1 MTYPLV
7 THLLRTTII
16 SSTQEN
22 LPRHRI
28 LIVEDE
34 DAIAETLAY
43 ALRTD
48 GFAPVHVRLL
58 ADARRELRA
67 TGEAAPALVVLDVGL
82 PDGTGFDLCR
92 EIRAMPERGNIPI
105 IMLTARSEEI
115 DRVVGLELGADD
127 YVVKPFSPREVSLRV
142 RTVLRR
148 VSVTAATRPA
158 TPTFLLDATAQ
169 RIALG
174 GEALN
179 LTRREYLL
187 LKTLLE
193 RPSRICSRDMLL
205 NAAWGTD
212 AESGDRTVDTH
223 IKTLRAK
230 LKAARPDLDPI
241 ETHRGLGYS
250 VAN

>member
-16 SSTQEN
+16 SSTQET

-148 VSVTAATRPA
+148 VSVTAVTRPA
-158 TPTFLLDATAQ
+158 APTFLLDATAQ
-169 RIALG
+169 RITLG

-250 VAN
+250 VSV

>member
-1 MTYPLV
+1 LQPNPRIS
-7 THLLRTTII
+7 THDITDK
-16 SSTQEN
+16 
-22 LPRHRI
+22 PRI

-48 GFAPVHVRLL
+48 GFTPVHVRLL
-58 ADARRELRA
+58 ADARRELSGA
-67 TGEAAPALVVLDVGL
+67 GAAPALVILDVGL

-92 EIRAMPERGNIPI
+92 EILATPGRSDLPI
-105 IMLTARSEEI
+105 ILLTARSEEV

-148 VSVTAATRPA
+148 VSSAVPPPPA
-158 TPTFLLDATAQ
+158 PARFVVDAPGQ
-169 RIALG
+169 RVLFA
-174 GEALN
+174 GEVLN

-187 LKTLLE
+187 LRTLLE
-193 RPSRICSRDMLL
+193 RPGRICSRDMLL
-205 NAAWGTD
+205 DAAWGTD
-212 AESGDRTVDTH
+212 ADSGDRTVDTH

-230 LKAARPDLDPI
+230 LKALRVGLDPI
-241 ETHRGLGYS
+241 TTHRGLGYS
-250 VAN
+250 ITD